1 MTSLINTSVSVTA
14 DIHIMSSSCTAFNG
28 VVFIKKLIK
37 NASYKDSMVC
47 TDNDVVTWNMQS
59 TSYVYKWNAPTFCL
73 GSSYN

>member
-47 TDNDVVTWNMQS
+47 TDNDVVT
-59 TSYVYKWNAPTFCL
+59 
-73 GSSYN
+73 